1 MVRNVSSYHKNIEIK
16 LNKFDL
22 SKILIDFE
30 IHSKFK
36 KNKYYVCMYICI
48 NRINRN
54 DLYECN
60 YREFKGNPDENDL
73 AIFALHLVD
82 QFMELN
88 KKTKRYIKNK
98 INYLYYYGDILRY
111 GL

>member
-1 MVRNVSSYHKNIEIK
+1 MSSYHNNIEIK

-30 IHSKFK
+30 IHSKSK
-36 KNKYYVCMYICI
+36 KNKYYVCMYVCI

-60 YREFKGNPDENDL
+60 YREFNRNPDENDL
-73 AIFALHLVD
+73 AIFALYLVD

-98 INYLYYYGDILRY
+98 INYLYYYGDILRC